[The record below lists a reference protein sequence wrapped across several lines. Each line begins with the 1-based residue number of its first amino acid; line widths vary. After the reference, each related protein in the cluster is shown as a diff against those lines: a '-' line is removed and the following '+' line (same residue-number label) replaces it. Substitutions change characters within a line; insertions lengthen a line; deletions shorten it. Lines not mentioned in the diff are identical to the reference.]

1 MRKTLAIILV
11 LVLAL
16 SLFAGC
22 AEKGDTSSPAA
33 SSAAPASSSAP
44 ASAPAGTSAAPA
56 TFDPA
61 AIPTD
66 FTAASHFGFFN
77 ANLDYSK
84 MNLKPYK
91 FAFLSPAWDEM
102 TQRMEN
108 NFEAWAKAYGSTC
121 TSTSSDG
128 DMDKLLSNIELFC
141 TQDYDGL
148 LLNVFKDQM
157 IRVNEICTEN
167 EMPWFSV
174 SEIPRDVNGV
184 LYGPYVITNGINWGY
199 DLVKQEIEYMKANVK
214 DFDPAKT
221 MIVCMSLTTIKEF
234 SDRSDGCTKAAKEL
248 APEAKYEVADGVAEG
263 GYDANTGY
271 NMAATRFTANPD
283 IKFWIYAPVFD
294 NFTAGVLRFTE
305 EKSLANTSVLASLG
319 GDQLGPLL
327 KAGTNGA
334 WKFSLNGDLSV
345 RWNPCFNALYAAV
358 AGWCSY
364 ENLWPDLPREGTD
377 KYAGLQV
384 AWARVDETT
393 YDQYQAW
400 CDHFAGLKNYPEV
413 TYSGVDFPVLES
425 EMKK

>member
-1 MRKTLAIILV
+1 MRKTLAIILA
-11 LVLAL
+11 LILAL
-16 SLFAGC
+16 SLFAACSNG
-22 AEKGDTSSPAA
+22 GDKTSPDA
-33 SSAAPASSSAP
+33 SSAAPASSAP
-44 ASAPAGTSAAPA
+44 ASSATAGTSAAPA
-56 TFDPA
+56 TFDPT

-91 FAFLSPAWDEM
+91 FAFLSSSWDDM

-108 NFEAWAKAYGSTC
+108 NFEGWAKAYGSTC

-174 SEIPRDVNGV
+174 SEIPRDTNGV
-184 LYGPYVITNGINWGY
+184 LYGPYVVTNGIDWGY
-199 DLVKQEIEYMKANVK
+199 DLIKQEIEYMTTNVK
-214 DFDPAKT
+214 DFDMAKT

-234 SDRSDGCTKAAKEL
+234 TDRSDGCTKAAKEL
-248 APEAKYEVADGVAEG
+248 APTAKYEVADGVAEG

-271 NMAATRFTANPD
+271 NMAATRFTSNPD

-294 NFTAGVLRFTE
+294 NFTAGVLRFIE
-305 EKSLANTSVLASLG
+305 EKKIDDTCILASLG
-319 GDQLGPLL
+319 GDQLPPLIE
-327 KAGTNGA
+327 AGTNGA
-334 WKFSLNGDLSV
+334 WKFSLQGDLSV
-345 RWNPCFNALYAAV
+345 RWNPCFNVLYAAV

-364 ENLWPDLPREGTD
+364 ENLWPDIQREGSD

-384 AWARVDETT
+384 AWAKIDKDT
-393 YDQYQAW
+393 YKDYTAW
-400 CDHFAGLKNYPEV
+400 CDHFTGLHNYPDV
-413 TYSGVDFPVLES
+413 TYNGVDFPVLES
-425 EMKK
+425 EMAK